1 MLFDANYGM
10 MPYFAPLILL
20 FPQTFSFYKK
30 AFDVIIILAAFYIL
44 YDFAFIKDL
53 LTSDDT
59 KSSIEIV
66 ESSALLSIP
75 ACFMLLTFPYHSFKR
90 KIFTVI
96 VIMLTLLFA
105 IIRARRGLI
114 AICITQIAFSYLLY
128 LSNSK
133 NKLLLIFA
141 TIFIFSIGTIYVSDI
156 YLGKKNNIFSFLS
169 ERGTEDTRT
178 NVELFFYAD
187 MKDKDWI
194 IGKGIDGEY
203 FCPDIDEDISG
214 YRYVIE
220 TGYLQMILTG
230 GIIKLLLTLLITL
243 PVVYRA
249 IFHSKNTLSK
259 AAGIWILLWAL
270 YLYPATTEA
279 FTMYYLLLW
288 ISVGICYS
296 KEIRNTPEN
305 YIKKFF
311 LA

>member
-1 MLFDANYGM
+1 
-10 MPYFAPLILL
+10 
-20 FPQTFSFYKK
+20 
-30 AFDVIIILAAFYIL
+30 
-44 YDFAFIKDL
+44 
-53 LTSDDT
+53 
-59 KSSIEIV
+59 
-66 ESSALLSIP
+66 
-75 ACFMLLTFPYHSFKR
+75 MLLTFPYHSLKR

-128 LSNSK
+128 LFNSK
-133 NKLLLIFA
+133 SKLLLIFA
-141 TIFIFSIGTIYVSDI
+141 TIFISIGTIYVSVI
-156 YLGKKNNIFSFLS
+156 YLGKKDNIFSFLT

-194 IGKGIDGEY
+194 IGKGIDGTY
-203 FCPDIDEDISG
+203 FCPDIDEDTSG

-243 PVVYRA
+243 PVIYRG
-249 IFHSKNTLSK
+249 IFRSKNTLSK
-259 AAGIWILLWAL
+259 AAGIWVLLWAL

-288 ISVGICYS
+288 IAVGICYS